1 MTTATYAAALELA
14 EQLTSEER
22 QRLLEELDQGVTAP
36 RTLAGA
42 ATAVPDTGSGPG
54 LSVRPGLEAD
64 LDAIDSFA
72 AEVSAAWDGDITA
85 VEAVKEQ
92 RRDL

>member
-42 ATAVPDTGSGPG
+42 ATAVPDTGSVPSIPCGQDSKPIWTR
-54 LSVRPGLEAD
+54 LIPSRP
-64 LDAIDSFA
+64 
-72 AEVSAAWDGDITA
+72 
-85 VEAVKEQ
+85 K
-92 RRDL
+92 